1 MWLERRKGKGVGCKS
16 GEVGKTSGADPQS
29 SCEGFYSKGSGKAL
43 ESSEQRVT
51 WSDLTFK
58 EFVLGASG

>member
-1 MWLERRKGKGVGCKS
+1 MVARG

-29 SCEGFYSKGSGKAL
+29 SCEGFYSKGTGKAL

-51 WSDLTFK
+51 RSDLRVHVRCIWLAQK
-58 EFVLGASG
+58 SM